1 MEDVLMKT
9 SGNTVLITGG
19 GSGIG
24 LALTE
29 ALVKSGNQVVICGR
43 RRDRLKA
50 VQARMPGVNFRV
62 CDVSK
67 VRSRQVLVDWL
78 LSEFRQLNVL
88 INNAGIQREVDFLKG
103 PKDLPEADNEV
114 ATNLMAPIHL
124 SAQLLSH
131 LRRKK
136 EAAIVNISSGLA
148 FTPLACV
155 PVYCATKA
163 AIHSWSLSLR
173 HQLRNTSVR
182 VFEVAPP
189 MVATELAGDRAR
201 PEVGDDVMSAEAV
214 ADGVLKALG
223 QNRYEV
229 ALGAAAGLLAQREE
243 LFSAINR

>member
-1 MEDVLMKT
+1 MKT

-29 ALVKSGNQVVICGR
+29 ALVRSGNQVVICGR

-50 VQARMPGVNFRV
+50 VQARMPGVHFRV

-67 VRSRQVLVDWL
+67 ARSRQSMVDWL

-88 INNAGIQREVDFLKG
+88 INNAGIQRQVNFLKG
-103 PKDLPEADNEV
+103 PKDLREADNEV

-124 SAQLLSH
+124 SAQLLSN
-131 LRRKK
+131 LRKKK

-148 FTPLACV
+148 FTPLAFV

-163 AIHSWSLSLR
+163 AVHSWSLSLR

-189 MVATELAGDRAR
+189 MVATALAGERHR
-201 PEVGDDVMSAEAV
+201 PEVGDYVMSAEAV

-223 QNRYEV
+223 ENRYEV
-229 ALGAAAGLLAQREE
+229 ALGAAANLLAEREKA
-243 LFSAINR
+243 FSAINR

>member
-1 MEDVLMKT
+1 MEDVFMKT
-9 SGNTVLITGG
+9 SGNTVFITGG

-67 VRSRQVLVDWL
+67 ARSRQALVDWL
-78 LSEFRQLNVL
+78 LSEFRHLNVL
-88 INNAGIQREVDFLKG
+88 INNAGIQRQVNFLKG
-103 PKDLPEADNEV
+103 PKDLREADNEV

-124 SAQLLSH
+124 SARLLPH
-131 LRRKK
+131 LKRKK
-136 EAAIVNISSGLA
+136 QAAIVNISSGLA
-148 FTPLACV
+148 FTPLAVV

-173 HQLRNTSVR
+173 YQLRNTSVR
-182 VFEVAPP
+182 VFEIGPP
-189 MVATELAGDRAR
+189 MVATDLAGERNR
-201 PEVGDDVMSAEAV
+201 PEVGDYVMSAEAV
-214 ADGVLKALG
+214 AGGVLKALA
-223 QNRYEV
+223 QDQYEV
-229 ALGAAAGLLAQREE
+229 ALGAAANLLANKEV
-243 LFSAINR
+243 LFSVINR